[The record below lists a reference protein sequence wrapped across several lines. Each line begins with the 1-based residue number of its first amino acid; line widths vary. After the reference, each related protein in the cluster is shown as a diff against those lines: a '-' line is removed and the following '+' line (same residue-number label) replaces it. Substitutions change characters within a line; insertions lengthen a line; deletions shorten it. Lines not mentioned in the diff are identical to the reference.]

1 MKQKLNKDL
10 TIIKEAEA
18 VTREVPVLAIVDT
31 ATLTRATDTL
41 SLLNTY
47 LDKVTAEKERVTR
60 PLNEAL
66 RAERSR
72 WKPIET
78 QLEGAIDSIRL
89 KMTEYQTKLIN
100 TQKDAQERVAGLVAS
115 GEVSLSAGLKK
126 LSKVEV
132 PVDTVTA
139 ENGSVSFRAKDT
151 LEIVSRE
158 SIPDKYWIVDEAL
171 VFDDLKN
178 GHVISGA
185 CIKVIQVPVNN
196 RSRQ

>member
-1 MKQKLNKDL
+1 MKTN
-10 TIIKEAEA
+10 TIIKEAQA
-18 VTREVPVLAIVDT
+18 LTRSVPFQISDVDS
-31 ATLTRATDTL
+31 LVRATDTL

-47 LDKVTAEKERVTR
+47 LDKVTAERERVTK

-66 RAERSR
+66 KAERSR

-78 QLEGAIDSIRL
+78 QLNDAIDSIRS
-89 KMTEYQTKLIN
+89 KMTEYQTRLIDA
-100 TQKDAQERVAGLVAS
+100 QKAEQERVAGLVAS
-115 GEVSLSAGLKK
+115 GEVTLGAGLKK
-126 LSKVEV
+126 LSKIEA
-132 PVDTVTA
+132 PVDSVTA

-171 VFDDLKN
+171 VFEDLKN

-185 CIKVIQVPVNN
+185 HIKVIQVPVNN
-196 RSRQ
+196 RK